1 VLQAQQHPN
10 NHTNNNHYT
19 EHPGEYGNPMEDE
32 ESDEE
37 ENNSSRNGRG
47 VELLTN
53 EYASRHE
60 ENRTTATTK
69 DLNMKRKLEEERKCL
84 RQQQKKAETREDKI
98 YRENIFDQGIDKYQ
112 TLKKIRQGTVKRR
125 IDEFEAM

>member
-1 VLQAQQHPN
+1 M
-10 NHTNNNHYT
+10 
-19 EHPGEYGNPMEDE
+19 GEEE

-37 ENNSSRNGRG
+37 ENSSARNGRG

-69 DLNMKRKLEEERKCL
+69 DSNMKRKLEVRFVRRNEIRKSVL
-84 RQQQKKAETREDKI
+84 SS
-98 YRENIFDQGIDKYQ
+98 
-112 TLKKIRQGTVKRR
+112 RR
-125 IDEFEAM
+125 